1 MKTDFKFSNLLGT
14 VYRRGNLLFS
24 PDGTHLYSPVGNRV
38 TVFNL
43 VEYAAVH
50 QVLSLPEFLDTDRL
64 SSNKSYT
71 LPFAHRKNISR
82 IGLTPQ
88 GNLLLT
94 VDEDGQAILTIVNR
108 RVAIYHFSFKSAV
121 TALSFSPSGRY
132 FAVGLGRKLEVWHV
146 PSTPDAHP
154 DGELEFAPFVKHH
167 THTGHYD
174 DVHHIE
180 WSSDSRFFISASKDL
195 TARIWSLTR
204 EEGFVPTVLSG
215 HRQAVVGAYFSK
227 DQETI
232 YTVSRD
238 GAVFDWQYV
247 GSKRDDDEMEEEKE
261 DDLRWRIVNKHYFL
275 QNNTRLKCAAFHAD
289 SNLLVAGFSNG
300 IFGLYEMPDFNQIH
314 TLSISQNDIDFVTI
328 NKSGEWL
335 AFGAAKLG
343 QLLVWEWQS
352 ESYIL
357 KQQGHFDSMNSL
369 VYSPDGQRIITTADD
384 GKIKVWDIES
394 GFCIVTF
401 TEHTS
406 GVTACEFAKKG
417 NVLFTSSLDGS
428 IRAWDLIRYRNFR
441 TFTAP
446 SRLSW
451 SCMAVDPSGE
461 VVAAGSLDSF
471 DIHIWSVQT
480 GQLLDQLAGHEG
492 PVSSLAFAPNGNL
505 LVSGSWDRTA
515 RIWSVF
521 DRTQTSEPLQ
531 LQADVLD
538 IAIRPDSTQ
547 LAISTLDGQL
557 TFWSLAEAE
566 QVAGLDGRRDVS
578 GGRKIGD
585 RRTAAN
591 VSGTKSYNSIRYSTD
606 GSCLLAA
613 GNSKYICLY
622 SVTTMVLLKKFTV
635 SVNLSLSG
643 TQEFLNSRLLTEAGP
658 RGELDEQGEA
668 SDREDRIDKS
678 LPGSKRGGD
687 PSARKNAP
695 AVRVSGVAFSPAG
708 TAFCAASTEGLLIYS
723 LDNTLAF
730 DPFDLNMEITPA
742 ATLSV
747 LETEKDYLKALVMA
761 FRLNEAGLIKRVFQ
775 AVPHR
780 DIGLV
785 VEEMPVVY
793 VPRLL
798 RFVAAQT
805 EQSPHIEFCLLWIK
819 ALVDKHGA
827 WLAANRAKVDVE
839 LRVVARA
846 VARMRDEIRRLA
858 DENVYMVSYLLG
870 QASKKNDAAA
880 GAAVGLSSDKLLGMD
895 DHDAKDP
902 KLLTSGDKGL
912 SLDDIMHENESEEEW
927 IGVE

>member
-1 MKTDFKFSNLLGT
+1 M
-14 VYRRGNLLFS
+14 
-24 PDGTHLYSPVGNRV
+24 PRV
-38 TVFNL
+38 
-43 VEYAAVH
+43 AANIC
-50 QVLSLPEFLDTDRL
+50 F
-64 SSNKSYT
+64 SNKSYT
-71 LPFAHRKNISR
+71 LPFAHRKNIAR

-94 VDEDGQAILTIVNR
+94 IDEDGQAILTNVTR
-108 RVAIYHFSFKSAV
+108 RIGIYHFSFKSPV
-121 TALSFSPSGRY
+121 TALAFSPSGRY

-167 THTGHYD
+167 THTGHSD
-174 DVHHIE
+174 DVRHIE
-180 WSSDSRFFISASKDL
+180 WSRDSRFFLSAAKDL
-195 TARIWSLTR
+195 TTRIWSLNP
-204 EEGFVPTVLSG
+204 EEGFIPTVLSG

-232 YTVSRD
+232 YTVSKD

-247 GSKRDDDEMEEEKE
+247 GPKRDEDQMDEDEDEEK
-261 DDLRWRIVNKHYFL
+261 DLRWRIVNKHYFM
-275 QNNTRLKCAAFHAD
+275 QNNAHVKCAAYHAD

-335 AFGAAKLG
+335 AFGASKLG

-369 VYSPDGQRIITTADD
+369 VYSPDGQRIITTSDD

-446 SRLSW
+446 ERLSW

-461 VVAAGSLDSF
+461 VVVAGSLDSF

-492 PVSSLAFAPNGNL
+492 PVSSLAFAPNGST

-515 RIWSVF
+515 RIWSIF

-538 IAIRPDSTQ
+538 IAVRPDSTQ

-557 TFWSLAEAE
+557 TFWSLAEAQ
-566 QVAGLDGRRDVS
+566 QVSGVDGRRDVS

-591 VSGTKSYNSIRYSTD
+591 VSGTKSFNTIRYSTD

-643 TQEFLNSRLLTEAGP
+643 IQEFLNSKLLTEAGP
-658 RGELDEQGEA
+658 EGLLDEQGEA

-678 LPGSKRGGD
+678 LPGSKRGD
-687 PSARKNAP
+687 PSARKSMP
-695 AVRVSGVAFSPAG
+695 EVRVSGVAFSPAG

-723 LDNTLAF
+723 LDNTIQF

-742 ATLSV
+742 ATLAV
-747 LETEKDYLKALVMA
+747 LEGEKDYLKALVMA

-775 AVPHR
+775 AVPHQ
-780 DIGLV
+780 DIALV
-785 VEEMPVVY
+785 VEDLPLVY

-827 WLAANRAKVDVE
+827 WLTANRGKVDVE
-839 LRVVARA
+839 LRIVARA
-846 VARMRDEIRRLA
+846 VTRMRDEIRRLA
-858 DENVYMVSYLLG
+858 DENVYMVDYLLG
-870 QASKKNDAAA
+870 QAGTKNASQN
-880 GAAVGLSSDKLLGMD
+880 GKLLAWSADEEDGT
-895 DHDAKDP
+895 
-902 KLLTSGDKGL
+902 KLLTGQEGPTVADFL
-912 SLDDIMHENESEEEW
+912 NDEVSEEEW

>member
-14 VYRRGNLLFS
+14 VYSRGNLVFS
-24 PDGTHLYSPVGNRV
+24 PDGTDLFSPVGNRV

-43 VEYAAVH
+43 V
-50 QVLSLPEFLDTDRL
+50 D
-64 SSNKSYT
+64 NKSYT
-71 LPFAHRKNISR
+71 LPFAHRKNIAR

-94 VDEDGQAILTIVNR
+94 IDEDGQAILTNIAR
-108 RVAIYHFSFKSAV
+108 RIAIYNFSFKSAP

-167 THTGHYD
+167 THTGHFD
-174 DVHHIE
+174 EVRHIE
-180 WSSDSRFFISASKDL
+180 WSSDSRFFLSASKDL
-195 TARIWSLTR
+195 TARVWSLNQ
-204 EEGFVPTVLSG
+204 EEGFIPTVLSG

-232 YTVSRD
+232 YTISRD
-238 GAVFDWQYV
+238 GAVFDWKYV
-247 GSKRDDDEMEEEKE
+247 ASKRDDDEMDDEEQEK
-261 DDLRWRIVNKHYFL
+261 DLRWRIVNKHYFM
-275 QNNTRLKCAAFHAD
+275 QNNAHLKCAAYHAD

-300 IFGLYEMPDFNQIH
+300 IFGLYEMPDFNMIH

-328 NKSGEWL
+328 NKTGEWL
-335 AFGAAKLG
+335 AFGASKLG

-369 VYSPDGQRIITTADD
+369 VYTPDGQRIITTADD

-406 GVTACEFAKKG
+406 GVTACEFTKKG

-446 SRLSW
+446 TRLSW

-492 PVSSLAFAPNGNL
+492 PVSSLAFAPNGNT

-515 RIWSVF
+515 RIWSIF

-547 LAISTLDGQL
+547 FAISTLDGQL
-557 TFWSLAEAE
+557 TFWNMTEAL
-566 QVAGLDGRRDVS
+566 QVSGLDGRRDVS

-591 VSGTKSYNSIRYSTD
+591 VAGTKAYNSIKYSAD
-606 GSCLLAA
+606 GSCLLAG

-643 TQEFLNSRLLTEAGP
+643 TQEFLNSKLLTEAGP
-658 RGELDEQGEA
+658 QGELDDQGEA

-678 LPGSKRGGD
+678 LPGSKRGD
-687 PSARKNAP
+687 PSSRKNMP
-695 AVRVSGVAFSPAG
+695 EVRVSGVAFSPAG

-723 LDNTLAF
+723 LDNVLQF

-742 ATLSV
+742 ATLAV
-747 LETEKDYLKALVMA
+747 LEDEKDYLKALVMA

-775 AVPHR
+775 AIPYQN
-780 DIGLV
+780 IPLV

-798 RFVAAQT
+798 RFVAAET

-819 ALVDKHGA
+819 ALVDKHGP
-827 WLAANRAKVDVE
+827 WLTANRGKIDME
-839 LRVVARA
+839 LRVVNRA
-846 VARMRDEIRRLA
+846 VTRMRDEIRKLA
-858 DENVYMVSYLLG
+858 DENVYMVDYLLG
-870 QASKKNDAAA
+870 QAETKDAAQEGKA
-880 GAAVGLSSDKLLGMD
+880 
-895 DHDAKDP
+895 
-902 KLLTSGDKGL
+902 LTL
-912 SLDDIMHENESEEEW
+912 SLNGENGIGLVTAGQEGVTVADLVSEGESEEEW

>member
-14 VYRRGNLLFS
+14 VYSRGNLVFS
-24 PDGTHLYSPVGNRV
+24 PDGTDLFSPVGNRV

-43 VEYAAVH
+43 V
-50 QVLSLPEFLDTDRL
+50 D
-64 SSNKSYT
+64 NKSYT
-71 LPFAHRKNISR
+71 LPFAHRKNIAR

-94 VDEDGQAILTIVNR
+94 IDEDGQAILTNIAR
-108 RVAIYHFSFKSAV
+108 RIAIYNFSFKSAP

-167 THTGHYD
+167 THTGHFD
-174 DVHHIE
+174 EVRHVE
-180 WSSDSRFFISASKDL
+180 WSSDSRFFLSASKDL
-195 TARIWSLTR
+195 TARVWSLNQ
-204 EEGFVPTVLSG
+204 EEGFIPTVLSG

-232 YTVSRD
+232 YTISRD
-238 GAVFDWQYV
+238 GAVFDWKYV
-247 GSKRDDDEMEEEKE
+247 ASKRDDDEMDDEEQEK
-261 DDLRWRIVNKHYFL
+261 DLRWRIVNKHYFM
-275 QNNTRLKCAAFHAD
+275 QNNAHLKCAAYHAD

-300 IFGLYEMPDFNQIH
+300 IFGLYEMPDFNMIH

-328 NKSGEWL
+328 NKTGEWL
-335 AFGAAKLG
+335 AFGASKLG

-369 VYSPDGQRIITTADD
+369 VYTPDGQRIITTADD

-406 GVTACEFAKKG
+406 GVTACEFTKKG

-446 SRLSW
+446 TRLSW

-492 PVSSLAFAPNGNL
+492 PVSSLAFAPNGNT

-515 RIWSVF
+515 RIWSIF

-547 LAISTLDGQL
+547 FAISTLDGQL
-557 TFWSLAEAE
+557 TFWNMTEAL
-566 QVAGLDGRRDVS
+566 QVSGLDGRRDVS

-591 VSGTKSYNSIRYSTD
+591 VAGTKAYNSIKYSAD
-606 GSCLLAA
+606 GSCLLAG

-643 TQEFLNSRLLTEAGP
+643 TQEFLNSKLLTEAGP
-658 RGELDEQGEA
+658 QGELDDQGEA

-678 LPGSKRGGD
+678 LPGSKRGD
-687 PSARKNAP
+687 PSSRKNMP
-695 AVRVSGVAFSPAG
+695 EVRVSGVAFSPAG

-723 LDNTLAF
+723 LDNVLQF

-742 ATLSV
+742 ATLAV
-747 LETEKDYLKALVMA
+747 LEDEKDYLKALVMA

-775 AVPHR
+775 AIPYQN
-780 DIGLV
+780 IPLV

-798 RFVAAQT
+798 RFVAAET

-819 ALVDKHGA
+819 ALVDKHGP
-827 WLAANRAKVDVE
+827 WLTANRGKIDME
-839 LRVVARA
+839 LRVVNRA
-846 VARMRDEIRRLA
+846 VTRMRDEIRKLA
-858 DENVYMVSYLLG
+858 DENVYMVDYLLG
-870 QASKKNDAAA
+870 QAETKDAAQEGKA
-880 GAAVGLSSDKLLGMD
+880 LTLSLNGENGKG
-895 DHDAKDP
+895 
-902 KLLTSGDKGL
+902 LLTAGQEGVTVADLVSEG
-912 SLDDIMHENESEEEW
+912 ESEEEW